1 MSDNINSYLFNE
13 VETFTSFEDI
23 LTMSSQNEQLMK
35 EKVTKVNWDELII
48 TWMGPNLIERFFNI
62 SEKTELNDFI
72 DGLQYE
78 YGLNNKKK
86 DLQIAY
92 EKYLHN
98 AKHTQ
103 SWFCMYRIFLIHYLE
118 SEEFQIQSDNV
129 IQMFYLFK
137 VFVYTPS
144 PKYADSYYFEI
155 YPENVVRHWLNSFEN
170 GWQRFDAFFNLLKMS
185 SKYKT
190 LIEGEDLDF
199 IKLSVEITLERDED
213 YIIPKDMATEDK
225 PELMFKLAKS
235 VNNTDPEL
243 SLVLLES
250 CFEQKYYRAGL
261 EYAFALV
268 RELDMKERACEILL
282 ESYIGMNY
290 TCVRFLYLLKLNL
303 LDYSNEQNL
312 INGLLGLLDYLFDAV
327 TLKNDIIMDE
337 AFSVVHF
344 LKKRKV
350 PLSEKYIN
358 YINELV
364 DYVLSK
370 TDSKNEYI
378 FLCLTQLYG
387 YDVCDKVKVDLPKA
401 LSYAKKAFELTAN
414 DMGMSRACYGMAY
427 EIEKKLYKQGK
438 LSKQELIKSA
448 KEYLRLIEHNV
459 ELCRHENIN
468 GSITYAGA
476 KLREL
481 IYGKENDFIMQMKYY
496 EMSSKA
502 QYSWCIL
509 ICHRRKAKSKKKL
522 QEDEMFK
529 YLMKLE
535 EEDKLAPPVVKDSKA
550 KRESNLLKVECEICR
565 NNNLEIVLV
574 PCLHKCCK
582 ECYNN
587 FQNEKCPFCRINIE
601 RYIDI

>member
-1 MSDNINSYLFNE
+1 MNGAATLPLYKEQI
-13 VETFTSFEDI
+13 VFTPFEDI
-23 LTMSSQNEQLMK
+23 LTMSSQNELLMK
-35 EKVTKVNWDELII
+35 EKVKKVNWDELII
-48 TWMGPNLIERFFNI
+48 TWMGPNLIERFFTI

-86 DLQIAY
+86 DLQKAY
-92 EKYLHN
+92 EKYLYN

-118 SEEFQIQSDNV
+118 SKEFKIKSDKV

-144 PKYADSYYFEI
+144 PKYADSYYFEV
-155 YPENVVRHWLNSFEN
+155 YPENVVRQWLGSFEN
-170 GWQRFDAFFNLLKMS
+170 GWERFDAFFNLLETT
-185 SKYKT
+185 SKYKS
-190 LIEGEDLDF
+190 LIEGEDLEF
-199 IKLSVEITLERDED
+199 IKLSVEITLERNED

-337 AFSVVHF
+337 TLSVVHF

-350 PLSEKYIN
+350 PLSDKYIS

-370 TDSKNEYI
+370 ADSTNEYI

-387 YDVCDKVKVDLPKA
+387 YDVCDKIKVDLPKA
-401 LSYAKKAFELTAN
+401 LSYAKRAFELSAN

-427 EIEKKLYKQGK
+427 EIERKLYKQGK

-502 QYSWCIL
+502 QYAWCIL

-535 EEDKLAPPVVKDSKA
+535 EEDKLAPPVVKDGKA

-587 FQNEKCPFCRINIE
+587 FQNEKCPFCRTNIE